1 MSHITLL
8 TGVNVVEY
16 ASSVSA
22 AYAGRLLASMGANTI
37 LVEPPNG
44 SSLRREPPFFDRE
57 PDLSALFAYLAAGK
71 KSVVCDVS
79 QAADRSAF
87 DALLSQAQIL
97 IVDTPLSQRADL
109 GLDPE
114 QMKSKFPNLVYV
126 SVLPFGAVGEKSNW
140 RGQEINMIHSG
151 GEGYLLPNGLS
162 IDRFPDRPPL
172 KMGGHFAEMQGGV
185 AAAFGAL
192 AALFSGQGQFV
203 DTSIQDAN
211 VAVGAFAI
219 QRHGDGSVEHRTQR
233 SFRYGGVIECQD
245 GFVELL
251 TLEDR
256 QWDGLIELMGNPEWA
271 NDATLSNAVER
282 SARGGEI
289 NSYIRT
295 WARTRQVS
303 ELVAQAQ
310 DLGVPVAPY
319 NTPAEVLE
327 DPHEKERGL
336 FDIIDLGSLG
346 PTAMLTAPFRFEA
359 MPTSNQAGP
368 PELGGDQN
376 LLDDCLETK
385 NRTCV
390 GAKQ

>member
-1 MSHITLL
+1 MSHISPL

-44 SSLRREPPFFDRE
+44 SQLRREPPFFDQE
-57 PDLSALFAYLAAGK
+57 PGLSALFAYLAAGK

-97 IVDTPLSQRADL
+97 IVDAPMSDRADL
-109 GLDPE
+109 GLDRD
-114 QMKSKFPNLVYV
+114 QIKSKFPDLVYV
-126 SVLPFGAVGEKSNW
+126 SVLPFGAVGEKSDW
-140 RGQEINMIHSG
+140 RGQEINLIHSG
-151 GEGYLLPNGLS
+151 GEGFLLPNGLS
-162 IDRFPDRPPL
+162 IDMFPERPPL
-172 KMGGHFAEMQGGV
+172 KMGGHFAEMQGGI

-192 AALFSGQGQFV
+192 AALLSGKGQFV

-256 QWDGLIELMGNPEWA
+256 QWDGLIELMGKPEWA
-271 NDATLSNAVER
+271 NDSSLSNAVER
-282 SARGGEI
+282 SARGSEI
-289 NSYIRT
+289 NGYIRA

-319 NTPAEVLE
+319 NTPVDVLE

-336 FDIIDLGSLG
+336 FDMIDLSSLG

-359 MPTSNQAGP
+359 MPVSIQAGP
-368 PELGGDQN
+368 PELGADQDI
-376 LLDDCLETK
+376 LDACLENENK
-385 NRTCV
+385 ARAGV
-390 GAKQ
+390 KL